1 MENQSFP
8 GYDFVLKSPGRK
20 YYNEAKE
27 VQRFCFDKWKSGL
40 THEKIARMLGL
51 KNTATVTYHIKKY
64 NQDAKNNK

>member
-27 VQRFCFDKWKSGL
+27 VQRFCFDKSKEGL
-40 THEKIARMLGL
+40 SHKQIASILGF
-51 KNTATVTYHIKKY
+51 KNHSTVAYHIKNY
-64 NQDAKNNK
+64 NKKTK